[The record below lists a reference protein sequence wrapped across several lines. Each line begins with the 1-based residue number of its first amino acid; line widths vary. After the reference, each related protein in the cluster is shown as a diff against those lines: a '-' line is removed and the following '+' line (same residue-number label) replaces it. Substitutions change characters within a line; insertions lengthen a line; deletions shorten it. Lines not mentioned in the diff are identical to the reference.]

1 MRRGTLSAI
10 VGGAFL
16 LGAAVLWWEST
27 GEQYAGT
34 GTGTANNAVFY
45 PRILLIGVFVLATTV
60 VVVGMARRGDPVDP
74 LDWRTLGAMLAV
86 TAAYALL
93 IPEIG
98 FLFSSILYCVATPL
112 LLGYRRWV
120 VVLPVAA
127 IFPTVAWYTF
137 WIVLKMSLPRSPWF
151 DWM

>member
-1 MRRGTLSAI
+1 MLRGTLSAI

-27 GEQYAGT
+27 SEQYALT
-34 GTGTANNAVFY
+34 GTGTVNNAVFY
-45 PRILLIGVFVLATTV
+45 PRILLIGVFVLATIV
-60 VVVGMARRGDPVDP
+60 VIRGVMRRGGPVDR
-74 LDWRTLGAMLAV
+74 LDWRTFTGMLVA

-98 FLFSSILYCVATPL
+98 FLFSSILYCLATPL

-120 VVLPVAA
+120 VVVPVAVV
-127 IFPTVAWYTF
+127 FPAVTWYVF
-137 WIVLKMSLPRSPWF
+137 RIALKMSLPRSPWF